1 MSNAEPPSGQASPLP
16 LEELLRLTHLPG
28 RATAPTAS
36 LDSVAVRP
44 SVIQDFRPLPQSLEW
59 DLAKL
64 YWRQNGVDAFGRSE
78 VPFLINNDG
87 RASEDAAATFF
98 ALCREAGSSLAEP
111 ITVLELGAGTGL
123 FARFFLDAFAAIC
136 RQEGASYYD
145 KFVYVVT
152 DGSRRTVEQWVERNI
167 FGPHAG
173 HAALAVADA
182 LCAPHLEWVLPVPDA
197 AAPPRLEGL
206 AAVFTNYL
214 LDVLPAAVIRQS
226 DAGPEQLCVRTSLL
240 DDPSSVAQYTRLS
253 CEEIRRRAEDPEGR
267 PELLTLLPV
276 LELET
281 RFEPLADGEI
291 PHVAEAL
298 EWGAGLARVLLN
310 YGALTAIDKWLGQL
324 SPHGIMLICDYGPVR
339 REDVETQSALQRFGG
354 STAHGL
360 NWPLVEHHAEKLGIR
375 ALSAPDDEGRAI
387 HTRLLARHAGPA
399 MLEVFQNR
407 FGKATHDYRQA
418 PVDRARAAVSAGRRE
433 EALECYKN
441 ALATDARNWY
451 LIGEAAEFVGTSL
464 RDFAA
469 GVELARAGLERNP
482 WYSPWLWN
490 VLGDC
495 LFCMERFDDAHEAY
509 VQASRIDPR
518 DPRTQ
523 LNLAYTLAVRGDR
536 AQALAAIACGLAH
549 DVQGVYRTRLLE
561 KQQQI
566 LLASSTRWLAEQERL
581 ARRNV
586 RLG

>member
-1 MSNAEPPSGQASPLP
+1 MSSPLP

-28 RATAPTAS
+28 RATEPVAS
-36 LDSVAVRP
+36 LDGVSIRP
-44 SVIQDFRPLPQSLEW
+44 SVVQDFRPLPQSLEW
-59 DLAKL
+59 DLARL
-64 YWRQNGVDAFGRSE
+64 YWRQNGVDGFGRGE

-98 ALCREAGSSLAEP
+98 ALCRETGSSLPEP
-111 ITVLELGAGTGL
+111 LTVLELGAGAAL

-136 RQEGASYYD
+136 RQEGAPYYD
-145 KFVYVVT
+145 KLMYVVT
-152 DGSRRTVEQWVERNI
+152 DGSRRTVEQWVERDI
-167 FGPHAG
+167 FGPHTG
-173 HAALAVADA
+173 HFALAVADA
-182 LCAPHLEWVLPVPDA
+182 LGATDVDWVLPVPHT
-197 AAPPRLEGL
+197 AAPPRLDGL

-214 LDVLPAAVIRQS
+214 LDVLPAAVIRQA
-226 DAGPEQLCVRTSLL
+226 DGGLEQLCVRTSLL
-240 DDPSSVAQYTRLS
+240 DDPSAVAQYTRRS
-253 CEEIRRRAEDPEGR
+253 CEEIRRLAEDPEGR
-267 PELLTLLPV
+267 PELLPLLPV

-281 RFEPLADGEI
+281 RFEPLAEGTI

-298 EWGAGLARVLLN
+298 EWGAGLGRVLLN
-310 YGALTAIDKWLGQL
+310 YGALTAIDKWLGRL
-324 SPHGIMLICDYGPVR
+324 SPTGIMLICDYGPVR

-360 NWPLVEHHAEKLGIR
+360 NWPLVEHHAEQRGIR
-375 ALSAPDDEGRAI
+375 ALSAPDDDGRAI
-387 HTRLLARHAGPA
+387 HTRLLASHPGPA

-418 PVDRARAAVSAGRRE
+418 PVDRARAAVAAGRRE

-441 ALATDARNWY
+441 ALVTDARNWY
-451 LIGEAAEFVGTSL
+451 LIGEAAEFVGTGL

-469 GVELARAGLERNP
+469 GVDLARAALERNP
-482 WYSPWLWN
+482 WYSTWLWN

-495 LFCMERFDDAHEAY
+495 LFCMERFDDAHQAY

-518 DPRTQ
+518 DARTQ
-523 LNLAYTLAVRGDR
+523 LNLAYTLAARGDQ
-536 AQALAAIACGLAH
+536 AQALTAIACGLAQ
-549 DVQGVYRTRLLE
+549 DQGLYRTRLLE

-566 LLASSTRWLAEQERL
+566 LLASSARWLAEQERL